1 MRGRNR
7 EKTFQKKPW
16 KAKKNFSETRPPSF
30 LFFNLFPV
38 VFDRFVVFTSC
49 MLHLQVSAKK
59 DKTLTPTWTGN
70 FLLTSMDWEFYERR
84 LLSILLNLHNSSYYT
99 QPYSVIVNTHIA
111 KAENQFEAYEHKTVI
126 VRHKKATAFMA
137 IRGSNK

>member
-1 MRGRNR
+1 
-7 EKTFQKKPW
+7 
-16 KAKKNFSETRPPSF
+16 
-30 LFFNLFPV
+30 
-38 VFDRFVVFTSC
+38 

-99 QPYSVIVNTHIA
+99 QAYSVIVNTHIA

-126 VRHKKATAFMA
+126 VRHKKVTAFMA